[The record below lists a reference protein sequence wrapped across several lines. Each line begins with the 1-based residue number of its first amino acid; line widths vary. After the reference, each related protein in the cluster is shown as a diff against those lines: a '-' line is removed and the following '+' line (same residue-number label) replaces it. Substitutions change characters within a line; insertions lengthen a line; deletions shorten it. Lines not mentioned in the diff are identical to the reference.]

1 MLCGLA
7 VFVDVFGGDVDATV
21 FPFEGVGDSERF
33 ETALLTEWRESRV
46 AGYDIG
52 EVECA
57 AFTVVESDLQR
68 VVRNVLCMC
77 DF

>member
-7 VFVDVFGGDVDATV
+7 VFVDVFGGNVNTAV
-21 FPFEGVGDSERF
+21 IPFEGVGDSERF

-46 AGYDIG
+46 AGDDIG
-52 EVECA
+52 EVKRA